1 LEKGRIT
8 PCNKENK
15 LVIYTF
21 TGTKINRSLQFLIHL
36 AGYDV
41 YMSDHES
48 SLELYINISDFDEL
62 VLKINKVYNEIDKY
76 LELALDEN
84 ESLLSFSKWG
94 GYLPMKYKCEILKER
109 YFDFELAMDLIN
121 NIKLVESN

>member
-41 YMSDHES
+41 SVSDHES
-48 SLELYINISDFDEL
+48 LLELYINISDFDEL